1 MKKSIIMMF
10 ICILGSVISMIA
22 YFISE
27 KYSENVSSTIVT
39 LSSEQLAGVGYTEA
53 TTFDDRD
60 LWESG
65 DYTYA
70 YSNAKSETET
80 VSVVV
85 FPIDINIASAE
96 ELINIKGIGEVTAE
110 SIVSY
115 RNEHGY
121 FHSIEE
127 LLNIDGIG
135 EKTLD
140 KMREYIF
147 IAPDIA
153 EEITETAAETV
164 TENSI
169 SANTADIFPI
179 ELNTATAEELMQ
191 INGVG
196 EVTADAIVEYAQT
209 VGFKKVSDLM
219 NINGIGEKKFENIK
233 PYVYVDGEV
242 ND

>member
-1 MKKSIIMMF
+1 MKKAIIMTC
-10 ICILGSVISMIA
+10 ICILVSVISIIA
-22 YFISE
+22 YFGSE
-27 KYSENVSSTIVT
+27 KYSEHISSTIVT

-60 LWESG
+60 LWEGG
-65 DYTYA
+65 DYTYT

-85 FPIDINIASAE
+85 FPIDINVAAAE

-127 LLNIDGIG
+127 LLNVDGIG
-135 EKTLD
+135 EKTLE

-147 IAPDIA
+147 ISPDIA
-153 EEITETAAETV
+153 EEITETETV

-196 EVTADAIVEYAQT
+196 EVTAAAIVKYAQT

-219 NINGIGEKKFENIK
+219 NVKGIGEKKFENIK